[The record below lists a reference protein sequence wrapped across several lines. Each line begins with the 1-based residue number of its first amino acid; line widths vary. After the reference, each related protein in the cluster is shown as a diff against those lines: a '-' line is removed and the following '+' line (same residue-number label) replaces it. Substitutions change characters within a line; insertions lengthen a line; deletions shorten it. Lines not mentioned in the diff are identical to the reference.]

1 MLEENHYM
9 DGRFQSTESQF
20 KPAQKPKPKPE
31 DDESQDSIVY
41 DSQGWII
48 YLLEQDQIIWNILF

>member
-41 DSQGWII
+41 DSQGWEREINPSLSFFL
-48 YLLEQDQIIWNILF
+48 Y

>member
-41 DSQGWII
+41 DSQGW
-48 YLLEQDQIIWNILF
+48 EQ